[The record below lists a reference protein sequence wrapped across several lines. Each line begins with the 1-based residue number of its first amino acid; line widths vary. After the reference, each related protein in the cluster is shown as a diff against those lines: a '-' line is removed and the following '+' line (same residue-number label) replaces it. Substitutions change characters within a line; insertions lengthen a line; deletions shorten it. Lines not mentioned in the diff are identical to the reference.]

1 MTYRDDWVC
10 TTGVTGAAGFF
21 FAARSPRNSTE
32 VKLNRL
38 KTIDNT
44 TGPSK
49 PQLKPPSTSRLSSF
63 TPNRPSTN
71 RDVAAN
77 NT

>member
-1 MTYRDDWVC
+1 MGTN
-10 TTGVTGAAGFF
+10 GFF
-21 FAARSPRNSTE
+21 FADRSPRNNTE

-49 PQLKPPSTSRLSSF
+49 PQLSPPSTSKLSSF

-77 NT
+77 ST